1 MIIHYYNPERVMHVP
16 SCIIKIT
23 SVHTASAVLTFETPL
38 STVHLLAFR
47 KS

>member
-1 MIIHYYNPERVMHVP
+1 MIIQYYNPERV
-16 SCIIKIT
+16 IIKIT